1 VSRARLIR
9 IATAA
14 ILGIVAFA
22 AVLVAQRDQ
31 GLVRDEIVYMNHGTR
46 YADWWIDLATGADGT
61 LTEKAITAHFGGT
74 AATANNREHPPL
86 MKTLFG
92 FSDKVLHGGL
102 GWTSRITAYRAP
114 AALMNAALVVMV
126 FLFAASIWGYAA
138 GLIAAV
144 LTLLLPRA
152 FFHAGL
158 ATFDAAI
165 VTVWFATL
173 VAYHR
178 ALRSRWW
185 ILGAGICFG
194 LTLTTKHNAIVLP
207 VALIV
212 HYLYTAARAGRAGGP
227 WHPRALGR
235 GLLRW
240 QSLVVPATVA
250 IGALVLVAL
259 WPWLWFDTLDHAG
272 DWIGFH
278 LEHVHYNYEYLGE
291 NWNAPPYPW
300 HVPIVT
306 TLLTVPVVTLAA
318 ALFGALVLLDRAGRG
333 RAAEPERA
341 PALLLFLS
349 AGVSMGPFILTTTPI
364 FGAEKHWAPAIPTIC
379 IFAGVGLVTAA
390 RLAVERLVAVGFLA
404 QARARV
410 ATVAAT
416 AALGT
421 LAACAALAETAGA
434 HPYALSH
441 YNALAG
447 GTPGGADLGMNRQ
460 FWGYSARGVLPF
472 LNQHAPAP
480 GQPPRPVYSHDAS
493 PAWGMYREAGFLAPG
508 LPDAGHEEGGVRRSK
523 LALVVHEKHFN
534 RHDYLIWRV
543 YGTTRPVFVL
553 TEDGVPLVTVYAR
566 PELADAIETE

>member
-1 VSRARLIR
+1 MSERRVR

-14 ILGIVAFA
+14 VLGVVAFA

-46 YADWWIDLATGADGT
+46 YADWWIDLATGEDGT
-61 LTEKAITAHFGGT
+61 LTEKQITAHFGGA
-74 AATANNREHPPL
+74 AATAGNREHPPL

-92 FSDKVLHGGL
+92 FSEKILHGGL

-114 AALMNAALVVMV
+114 AALANAALVVIV

-138 GLIAAV
+138 GLVAAV

-165 VTVWFATL
+165 VTVWFVTL
-173 VAYHR
+173 GAYYR

-185 ILGAGICFG
+185 ILGAGLCFG
-194 LTLTTKHNAIVLP
+194 LTLATKHNAIVLP
-207 VALIV
+207 VALAV
-212 HYLYTAARAGRAGGP
+212 HYLYTAARAGDAWNARG
-227 WHPRALGR
+227 LGR

-240 QSLVVPATVA
+240 QSLVVPATLA
-250 IGALVLVAL
+250 IGFVVLVAL
-259 WPWLWFDTLDHAG
+259 WPWLWFDTFGHIG

-318 ALFGALVLLDRAGRG
+318 AVFGGLVLLDRARRG
-333 RAAEPERA
+333 RAADPARA

-379 IFAGVGLVTAA
+379 IFAGVGLVAAA
-390 RLAVERLVAVGFLA
+390 RLAVQRLVAVGFLA
-404 QARARV
+404 EARARA
-410 ATVAAT
+410 ATVVAT

-421 LAACAALAETAGA
+421 LAACAALAETADA

-460 FWGYSARGVLPF
+460 FWGYSARGALPF
-472 LNQHAPAP
+472 VNQQAPAP
-480 GQPPRPVYSHDAS
+480 GQPARPVYTHDAA
-493 PAWGMYREAGFLAPG
+493 PAWGMYREAGYLAPG
-508 LPDAGHEEGGVRRSK
+508 LPDAGHEEGGVRRSQ
-523 LALVVHEKHFN
+523 LALVIHEKHFN
-534 RHDYLIWRV
+534 RHDYMIWRV
-543 YGTTRPVFVL
+543 YGTTRPAYVL

-566 PELADAIETE
+566 PDLAGTIETLPD